1 MIAYGQ
7 GEKCRISNV
16 VEGQSRRVTKSKRKE
31 DTLSRH
37 AKTLLGRRDFL
48 RTSAAAGAM
57 TLASPGLLRAQAADI
72 NLQTWSAAVDTVQS
86 HVAAFSA
93 KTGLGVAYGNSP
105 YAQYRDA
112 MVTKFVGGAPLD
124 MMWVSDAWLP
134 EWAEAGWI
142 APIND
147 NEALMAYNDEA
158 DDFCTNSMTY
168 GGKQY
173 GLTYYSDYMAFFY
186 DAEKVAAAG
195 FDGPPTT
202 WAEVVEQSLAMKEQ
216 GVSEYPMMLAMAQES
231 WLIEFIS
238 ALVFSHGGKFTDED
252 GASVMQSSAGVQE
265 ALQWAMDAVNT
276 HKIIS
281 PACVETGELN
291 GLKAFSSGNH
301 AFAMV
306 AKYRLRTLNDPE
318 QSSIA
323 GNVKQAMMP
332 MGPNGS
338 HSTVG
343 WMRFHGMSAS
353 AAADPTRAA
362 NTAKLMEWFGGKAD
376 GEYKF
381 QKLLF
386 LDIGAG
392 FGVKPLFDD
401 PDIRAA
407 YDAYGDVDMVQA
419 QQSLALKK
427 DVVTPWFGEWN
438 ETNGSAWQ
446 SAIIGNTDAASAI
459 KASSDL
465 WTELKDSY

>member
-1 MIAYGQ
+1 M
-7 GEKCRISNV
+7 
-16 VEGQSRRVTKSKRKE
+16 SRN
-31 DTLSRH
+31 
-37 AKTLLGRRDFL
+37 AKTHLGRRDFL
-48 RTSAAAGAM
+48 RATAAAGAM
-57 TLASPGLLRAQAADI
+57 TVASPGLLRAQASDI

-86 HVAAFSA
+86 HVAAFTA
-93 KTGLGVAYGNSP
+93 ETGLGVDYGNSP

-147 NEALMAYNDEA
+147 IDYLMAYNA
-158 DDFCTNSMTY
+158 DANDFCTNSMTY

-216 GVSEYPMMLAMAQES
+216 GISDYPMMLAMAQES

-238 ALVFSHGGKFTDED
+238 ALVFSHGGRFTDED
-252 GASVMQSSAGVQE
+252 GASIMESSPGVQE
-265 ALQWAMDAVNT
+265 ALQWVMDAVNT
-276 HKIIS
+276 HQIIS

-318 QSSIA
+318 QSAIA
-323 GNVKQAMMP
+323 GNVRQAMMP

-338 HSTVG
+338 HETVG
-343 WMRFHGMSAS
+343 WMRFHGMSS
-353 AAADPTRAA
+353 AAAADATRKA
-362 NTAKLMEWFGGKAD
+362 NTAKLMEWFGGKAN

-392 FGVKPLFDD
+392 FGVEPLFDD
-401 PDIRAA
+401 PEVRAA
-407 YDAYGDVDMVQA
+407 YDSYGDVDMIQA
-419 QQSLALKK
+419 QQALALKK

-465 WTELKDSY
+465 WTELRDDY